1 MLTGRESA
9 VKLTQV
15 DIGPFSAGAAWGGV
29 TVEAGST
36 TGSYSKLEAA
46 EVEVHGA
53 ASVTMQASP
62 AGAGGLLKLEKS
74 TVSATGKVFLKSGIA
89 TEVKDNTVTSGTEIE
104 VTAQASSAGSCKA
117 ESNSFT
123 APVLNVCQ

>member
-1 MLTGRESA
+1 MLAGREST

-15 DIGPFSAGAAWGGV
+15 DMGPFSAGAAWGGV

-36 TGSYSKLEAA
+36 NGSYSKLEAA
-46 EVEVHGA
+46 EVTGAGA

-74 TVSATGKVFLKSGIA
+74 TVSATGKVFLEAGIA
-89 TEVKDNTVTSGTEIE
+89 TEVKDNTVTSGTRD
-104 VTAQASSAGSCKA
+104 
-117 ESNSFT
+117 
-123 APVLNVCQ
+123 